1 MTQSRHACASLLLAS
16 LLTPCALAGASVVPS
31 DDAGG
36 AAVSSFAAAAEASV
50 AAAAEAAP
58 EHLPRV
64 LARDLPLLD
73 RVLGLDAAQR
83 PIVEALLQDVE
94 LEAGTG
100 PASRA
105 TLVAFRENLLA
116 VLTDG
121 QRARIGEAWAAVY
134 RERMESAGAIGGEG
148 VDLAALARAAMRG
161 EVVEPVEAAVARYR
175 SELDPLLDAR
185 IAAEAADAAALRQVR
200 IQIRALNDR
209 SVESFAGALPP
220 AIAADFRREVA
231 RKSYPTAVAP
241 SAAFGSLDLVLVE
254 LPTDALRV
262 LRAEAAE
269 RYDALCRRGI
279 AAVRARDDAGPP
291 GEGGDAAEPARA
303 AAAKQ
308 IEEAERAYDAFESWL
323 NGRIVECATAEALG
337 ATRAGRAVLE
347 TVRQLGQGADHRWTD
362 RAATV
367 QRFDTDGD
375 GAVQG
380 NEATSALEA
389 FARSV
394 GRQQRRRL

>member
-16 LLTPCALAGASVVPS
+16 LLTPCALAGACVVS
-31 DDAGG
+31 LDDAGG
-36 AAVSSFAAAAEASV
+36 AAVASI
-50 AAAAEAAP
+50 AAP
-58 EHLPRV
+58 AERADPVAQEHLPRV
-64 LARDLPLLD
+64 LARDLPLID

-83 PIVEALLQDVE
+83 PIVEALLYDVE
-94 LEAGTG
+94 LGSEAG

-105 TLVAFRENLLA
+105 SLAAFRDNLLA

-121 QRARIGEAWAAVY
+121 QRARIGEVWAAVY

-148 VDLAALARAAMRG
+148 LDLAALARAALRG
-161 EVVEPVEAAVARYR
+161 EVAEPVEAAVARYR
-175 SELDPLLDAR
+175 AELDPLLDAR
-185 IAAEAADAAALRQVR
+185 TAAEAADRAALRQVR
-200 IQIRALNDR
+200 IQIRALNER
-209 SVESFAGALPP
+209 SVDSFAGALPP

-241 SAAFGSLDLVLVE
+241 SAALGSLDLVLVE
-254 LPTDALRV
+254 LPTDALRT

-347 TVRQLGQGADHRWTD
+347 TARQLGQGADHRWTD